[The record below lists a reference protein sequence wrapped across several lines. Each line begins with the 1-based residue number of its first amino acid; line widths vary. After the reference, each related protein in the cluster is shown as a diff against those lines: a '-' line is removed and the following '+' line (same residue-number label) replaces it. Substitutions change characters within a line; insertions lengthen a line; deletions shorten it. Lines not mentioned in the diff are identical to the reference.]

1 VTTELERLQDDY
13 CARRDRQYR
22 RAAGQFFTPRW
33 IAVGMARWV
42 IATNPVA
49 ILDPACGL
57 GMLLNAC
64 REQGYTGKLVGHEL
78 DPELVGRLRDA
89 KDVLG
94 DMEIQ
99 QGDFLDMP
107 WEPLPAAIVNP
118 PYNRFQRREL
128 PQRLQLELARML
140 GVTASG
146 YTNQYA
152 LFLYSVVSRLKPG
165 GRAAF
170 IVPSEFLA
178 TGYGVQVK
186 EFLMRNG
193 RLEHL
198 VLFDPAIRV
207 FPEAATTACVLLFG
221 ASTSETL
228 KVWHLHAERES
239 NIFEDICSE
248 EERQFPDTMLV
259 RSSLDSRANWQGL
272 GKVGADTSRFVNFG
286 TFGSIKRGIA
296 TGANEFFVL
305 SDLRAKA
312 LGLKSMEL
320 VPCIANAS
328 SASGFVFD
336 EFHLAL
342 LKSLDKPCFLFDGQ
356 AAQNESVRR
365 YLEEGERQGY
375 HQRYLTKMRKP
386 WYKLESRRPA
396 PLLLAVFGREG
407 FKVVLNRSC
416 AVNLTAFHGFYPFP
430 EFERLI
436 PLIWLYLQTPTARS
450 IYIEQ
455 QRSYGDGLKKLE
467 PGDWTKLKVPD
478 WRAWSEQDIEVGLS
492 WAAEAL
498 NADAKFEQTSLNLA
512 TQRMNGLLACHWQEL
527 AVNTVEPQLSL
538 I

>member
-1 VTTELERLQDDY
+1 MTELERLQDDY
-13 CARRDRQYR
+13 CVSQDREYR
-22 RAAGQFFTPRW
+22 KAAGQFFTPRW
-33 IAVGMARWV
+33 IADGMARWV
-42 IATNPVA
+42 TATKPAA

-57 GMLLNAC
+57 GMLLDAC
-64 REQGYTGKLVGHEL
+64 REQGYAGKLVGHEL
-78 DPELVGRLRDA
+78 DRQLVDRLRDA
-89 KDVLG
+89 KGVLG

-99 QGDFLDMP
+99 QGDFLDTP
-107 WEPLPAAIVNP
+107 WEPLSAAIVNP

-128 PQRLQLELARML
+128 PQRLQLELARTL
-140 GVTASG
+140 GATASG

-152 LFLYSVVSRLKPG
+152 LFLYSVVSRLNPG

-186 EFLMRNG
+186 EFLIRNG

-228 KVWHLHAERES
+228 KVWHLHEESESDIFGKICLERVEHS
-239 NIFEDICSE
+239 PHAIVAYS
-248 EERQFPDTMLV
+248 R
-259 RSSLDSRANWQGL
+259 LDPRANWQGL
-272 GKVGADTSRFVNFG
+272 GKVAADTSGFVNLG
-286 TFGSIKRGIA
+286 IFGSIKRGIA

-305 SDLRAKA
+305 SNSRAKA
-312 LGLKSMEL
+312 LGLQSKEL
-320 VPCIANAS
+320 MPCIASAS
-328 SASGFVFD
+328 SVFGFVFD
-336 EFHLAL
+336 EIQLAL
-342 LKSLDKPCFLFDGQ
+342 LKTLDKPCFLFDGQ
-356 AAQNESVRR
+356 AAQSDTVRH
-365 YLEEGERQGY
+365 YLEDGERQGY
-375 HQRYLTKMRKP
+375 HQRYLTKTRKP
-386 WYKLESRRPA
+386 WYKLESRQPA
-396 PLLLAVFGREG
+396 PMLLAVFGRES
-407 FKVVLNRSC
+407 FKVVLNRSS

-436 PLIWLYLQTPTARS
+436 PLIWLYFQTSTARS
-450 IYIEQ
+450 IYVEQ

-478 WRAWSEQDIEVGLS
+478 WRSWPEQAIEDGLC

-498 NADAKFEQTSLNLA
+498 ASDVELQETSLRLA
-512 TQRMNGLLACHWQEL
+512 ARRMDDLIARQRQEPLANAL
-527 AVNTVEPQLSL
+527 EPQYSL